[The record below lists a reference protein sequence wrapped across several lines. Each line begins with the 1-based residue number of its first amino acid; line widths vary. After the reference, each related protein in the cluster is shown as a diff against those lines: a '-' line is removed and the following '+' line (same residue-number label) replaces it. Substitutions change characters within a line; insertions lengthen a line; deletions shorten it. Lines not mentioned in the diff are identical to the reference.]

1 MQNSGEHCFL
11 NFLDCEEMDSL
22 KSRECLAYGGVQVF
36 SSGCI
41 LDLNLE
47 LCCCRKFY
55 GASLTMNG

>member
-1 MQNSGEHCFL
+1 
-11 NFLDCEEMDSL
+11 MDSL